1 MNAQTDHLLPHV
13 ATGPRARQDLTPSNA
28 DTRRDP
34 DPATQL
40 THKLASLRQAASALH
55 AQGSFPDRARQLLLL
70 CEQLQQ
76 HRESLMQAG
85 WLAGYAP
92 WDQHLDFDAG
102 LAAVRQLAQE
112 VAKEWCDAP
121 LAADGEPLALD
132 KDGRRWAAQVLTR
145 AEGVEVLVLGL
156 HRPCAHL
163 LLGFARAWLAGRAC
177 LVLCPEEHP
186 LLEALM
192 LALRRGLPHGGAVLR
207 SMVGVDLGLALGQ
220 LQPADQLQ
228 VWSTP
233 GSAEMRW
240 EHLPGCAAERLL
252 QLAAPG
258 LAVVDASVEPG
269 SPPWDRLVDLV
280 ALGIQALQGLH
291 EHAVRTVWLPRERLA
306 VFQEAVQQ
314 RWRAWQGSRPAR
326 HWQSG
331 ADAVQR
337 LRAQAWLQDA
347 LAQGARDLASDPQ
360 GPAIVQLPQ
369 PAGGEG
375 PGIAPPP
382 LGPVLALWAY
392 DDVDALDAALQ
403 APRCDGRG
411 GLAVLASADAAHRR
425 AWSEPLARH
434 HRFLHLLDGPS
445 APPAQAPQAADP
457 EQTLRG
463 AWELLAALDRA
474 TVRTT
479 LKTLLRSCTVLAEPA
494 PLGECLQQYLPG
506 AARQDVE
513 VHPFRRCFE
522 DLAVGDSLLTHRRT
536 VTEADIAA
544 FGGVSGD
551 YFYMHFDAEAAAA
564 SPFGR
569 RIAHGYFVLSAAAG
583 LFVWPGEGPVL
594 ANYGLDR
601 LRFIQ
606 PVGIGD
612 TIQARLT
619 CKRKQDKPQGGTRC
633 GQGVVVWDVQ
643 VTNQHGATVLS
654 YDILTLVARRP
665 REAQA

>member
-1 MNAQTDHLLPHV
+1 MNVQTDRQP
-13 ATGPRARQDLTPSNA
+13 APAGSSQRAKQDLTPAANA
-28 DTRRDP
+28 ARREADP
-34 DPATQL
+34 TTQL
-40 THKLASLRQAASALH
+40 SQNLASLRQAAARLPVP
-55 AQGSFPDRARQLLLL
+55 GGFPGRARLLLQL

-76 HRESLMQAG
+76 HRESLMHAG

-112 VAKEWCDAP
+112 LAKEWSDAA
-121 LAADGEPLALD
+121 LVVDGEPQSLD
-132 KDGRRWAAQVLTR
+132 REGRYWAAQALTR
-145 AEGVEVLVLGL
+145 AEGVDVLVLGL

-163 LLGFARAWLAGRAC
+163 LLGFSSAWLAGRAC

-207 SMVGVDLGLALGQ
+207 SMVGVDLGLALAQ
-220 LQPADQLQ
+220 LQATDHLQ

-233 GSAEMRW
+233 ESTDRAEMRW
-240 EHLPGCAAERLL
+240 EQLPGCAAERLL

-258 LAVVDASVEPG
+258 LAVLDASVEPG
-269 SPPWDRLVDLV
+269 GPQWQRLVDLV
-280 ALGIQALQGLH
+280 ALGVLALQGLH
-291 EHAVRTVWLPRERLA
+291 EHAVRMVWLPREQLGA
-306 VFQEAVQQ
+306 FHQALQQ
-314 RWRAWQGSRPAR
+314 RWLAWQGCHPAR
-326 HWQSG
+326 HWQGG

-337 LRAQAWLQDA
+337 LRAQAWVQDA
-347 LAQGARDLASDPQ
+347 LARGAQGLPGDPQ
-360 GPAIVQLPQ
+360 GPSVVQLRQ

-375 PGIAPPP
+375 PGLAPPP

-392 DDVDALDAALQ
+392 DDVADLDAALQ
-403 APRCDGRG
+403 ALSKGCRG
-411 GLAVLASADAAHRR
+411 GLAVLASEEPEHRR

-434 HRFLHLLDGPS
+434 HRFLHLLDARPTQ
-445 APPAQAPQAADP
+445 PADH

-463 AWELLAALDRA
+463 AWELLAALDRS
-474 TVRTT
+474 TVRVT
-479 LKTLLRSCTVLAEPA
+479 LKSLLQPCTVLAEPV

-506 AARQDVE
+506 AARRELD

-619 CKRKQDKPQGGTRC
+619 CKRKQDKPQAGSRR

-643 VTNQHGATVLS
+643 VTNQQGETVLS
-654 YDILTLVARRP
+654 YDILTLVAKRP
-665 REAQA
+665 REATATA

>member
-1 MNAQTDHLLPHV
+1 MNAQTDQLLDQWLPH
-13 ATGPRARQDLTPSNA
+13 AGTGPRTRQDLTPSA
-28 DTRRDP
+28 AASRSEP

-40 THKLASLRQAASALH
+40 SQNLASLRQAAVDLH
-55 AQGSFPDRARQLLLL
+55 AQGSFPARARQLLQL

-76 HRESLMQAG
+76 HRESLMHAG

-112 VAKEWCDAP
+112 VTKEWSDAA
-121 LAADGEPLALD
+121 LVADGEPLALD
-132 KDGRRWAAQVLTR
+132 KEGLAWAAQVLTR
-145 AEGVEVLVLGL
+145 AEGVDVLVLGL

-177 LVLCPEEHP
+177 LVLCSEEHP

-207 SMVGVDLGLALGQ
+207 SMVGVDLPSALGQ
-220 LQPADQLQ
+220 LQPEDHLQ

-233 GSAEMRW
+233 AGAELRW
-240 EHLPGCAAERLL
+240 DQLSGCAAERLL
-252 QLAAPG
+252 QLAEPG
-258 LAVVDASVEPG
+258 LAVLDACVEPG
-269 SPPWDRLVDLV
+269 SPLWNRLADLV
-280 ALGIQALQGLH
+280 ALGVVALQGLH

-306 VFQEAVQQ
+306 VFHEALQQ

-347 LAQGARDLASDPQ
+347 LAQGAQGLAGDPQ
-360 GPAIVQLPQ
+360 GPGVVHLQL
-369 PAGGEG
+369 PAGGES
-375 PGIAPPP
+375 PGITPVP

-403 APRCDGRG
+403 AQRSGGRG
-411 GLAVLASADAAHRR
+411 GLAVLASTEPAHRR
-425 AWSEPLARH
+425 AWAEPLARH
-434 HRFLHLLDGPS
+434 HRFLHLLDAQA
-445 APPAQAPQAADP
+445 APPTDP
-457 EQTLRG
+457 EQSLRG
-463 AWELLAALDRA
+463 AWTLLAALDRA
-474 TVRTT
+474 TVRST
-479 LKTLLRSCTVLAEPA
+479 LKTLLRPCTVVAEPV

-506 AARQDVE
+506 AARRDVE

-619 CKRKQDKPQGGTRC
+619 CKRKQDKPQAGGRR

-643 VTNQHGATVLS
+643 VTNQQGATVLS
-654 YDILTLVARRP
+654 YDILTLVAKRP

>member
-1 MNAQTDHLLPHV
+1 MNAQTDTLLLPEDSRHRP
-13 ATGPRARQDLTPSNA
+13 AQDLTPA
-28 DTRRDP
+28 PALGRLDP

-40 THKLASLRQAASALH
+40 AQCLAGLRLAAAGLH
-55 AQGSFPDRARQLLLL
+55 AQGSFPARARQLLQL
-70 CEQLQQ
+70 CEQLHQ
-76 HRESLMQAG
+76 HRESLMHAG
-85 WLAGYAP
+85 WLSGYAP

-102 LAAVRQLAQE
+102 LAAVRHLAQD
-112 VAKEWCDAP
+112 VAREWSDAP
-121 LAADGEPLALD
+121 LVPEGEPQPLD
-132 KDGRRWAAQVLTR
+132 RDGRSWAAEVLTR
-145 AEGVEVLVLGL
+145 TEGVDVLVLGL

-177 LVLCPEEHP
+177 LVLSPEEHP

-192 LALRRGLPHGGAVLR
+192 LALRRGLPQGGSVLR
-207 SMVGVDLGLALGQ
+207 SRVGVDLPLALGQ
-220 LQPADQLQ
+220 LQPQDQLQ

-233 GSAEMRW
+233 ASGEVRW
-240 EHLPGCAAERLL
+240 EQLQGCAAERLL
-252 QLAAPG
+252 QLALPG
-258 LAVVDASVEPG
+258 LAVLDESVEPD
-269 SPPWDRLVDLV
+269 SAQWNRLADIV
-280 ALGIQALQGLH
+280 ALGVLALQGLH

-306 VFQEAVQQ
+306 AFHQALQQ
-314 RWRAWQGSRPAR
+314 RWQRWLGSRPTQ
-326 HWQSG
+326 HWQGG

-337 LRAQAWLQDA
+337 LRARSWVQDA
-347 LAQGARDLASDPQ
+347 LAEGALALPGDPQ
-360 GPAIVQLPQ
+360 WPTVVQLMT
-369 PAGGEG
+369 PASG
-375 PGIAPPP
+375 APP
-382 LGPVLALWAY
+382 LGPVLALWAH
-392 DDVDALDAALQ
+392 DEPEALRQALH
-403 APRCDGRG
+403 APRQGLRG
-411 GLAVLASADAAHRR
+411 GLAVLASADAEQRR
-425 AWSEPLARH
+425 AWSEPLARQ
-434 HRFLHLLDGPS
+434 HRYLHLLDGQ
-445 APPAQAPQAADP
+445 PAQPDDH

-463 AWELLAALDRA
+463 AWEPLAALDRA
-474 TVRTT
+474 AARST
-479 LKTLLRSCTVLAEPA
+479 LKTLMQPCLVMAEPRA
-494 PLGECLQQYLPG
+494 LGECMQQYLPG
-506 AARQDVE
+506 AARQDVD

-601 LRFIQ
+601 LRFVQ

-619 CKRKQDKPQGGTRC
+619 CKRKQDKPQAGARR

-643 VTNQHGATVLS
+643 VTNQKGETVLS
-654 YDILTLVARRP
+654 YDILTLVAKRP
-665 REAQA
+665 RETQA